1 MSERHTATLYP
12 RVSGYTSNK
21 ASTLHRVRPWST
33 APLLLIPYTGK
44 FWLLTAV
51 YNRYKTF
58 KFTAK
63 QLQIIL
69 QIQLRRLQ
77 ILVFNA
83 ANDRN
88 IHDFQSSFSHKTQ
101 LEILCDL
108 IIILN
113 HNRRCPL
120 SFPPLSLSLSRLSVC
135 VKSKERIE
143 VRPLCTRLSALVPL
157 YSCTEHS
164 LCIGKKKAV
173 NDDFIIDIKAATSA
187 YAFNYEATVGST
199 EDRRR
204 LWISLLETTSLCGN
218 VDGLN

>member
-12 RVSGYTSNK
+12 RVSGYTSSK
-21 ASTLHRVRPWST
+21 ASTLNRVRPWFT

-44 FWLLTAV
+44 FWLLTAH
-51 YNRYKTF
+51 YNKHKTL
-58 KFTAK
+58 KFTVK

-69 QIQLRRLQ
+69 QIQLCWLQ

-83 ANDRN
+83 AKDRN
-88 IHDFQSSFSHKTQ
+88 IHDVQWSFSHKTQ

-120 SFPPLSLSLSRLSVC
+120 SFPLSLSLSRLSVC

-164 LCIGKKKAV
+164 LCISKKKAV

-199 EDRRR
+199 EKDY
-204 LWISLLETTSLCGN
+204 EFHC
-218 VDGLN
+218 